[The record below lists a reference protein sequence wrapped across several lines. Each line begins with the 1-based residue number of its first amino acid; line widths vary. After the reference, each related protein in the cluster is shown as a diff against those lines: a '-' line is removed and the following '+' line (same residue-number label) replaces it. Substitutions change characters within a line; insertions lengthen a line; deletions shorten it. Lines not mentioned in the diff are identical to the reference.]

1 MSSPDDLSFFLH
13 GGDYNP
19 DQWLDRPD
27 ILEADLKMMK
37 KAHVN
42 CVSLGIFA
50 WSALEKQDGEYD
62 FGWLGDIVDRLYEN
76 GIYTDLATPSG
87 ARPAW
92 MAEKYPTV
100 LRTDEQGRR
109 RLFGE
114 RHNHCLT
121 SPDYRRKVREMDMKL
136 SERFGS
142 HPGVI
147 MWHIGN
153 EFSGDCFC
161 PLCAAAFRQWLKNKY
176 GTVED
181 LNRRWWTSFWSQ
193 RYSSF
198 DEIDPPSPRGEMS
211 NPSMRLD
218 WRRFSTDQCASFI
231 RNEKEAIRTHC
242 PDKPVT
248 VNMMWSFWDYDYSV
262 LAKEVDLISWDCYP
276 RLRAGN
282 YLTEMAE
289 ACMNHDYM
297 RSLKGRP
304 FLLMESSPS
313 KVNWHSVNQLKRPG
327 MQLTTSLLSVFCGSD
342 SVMYFQWRKGRGG
355 SEAFHGAV
363 VGHDGRD
370 DTRVFRDVVLTGE
383 ALERISALKK
393 QPMEKPKALIVL
405 DQQSR
410 WASSFVQT
418 GLRDHMDPVEAV
430 RDHYRALFKMGIR
443 ADVRDSDADL
453 TDYSLVVLPETFMFR
468 DGFAQRLREYVN
480 GGGKLL
486 VTCFTGIVDGDDLC
500 HLGGTPHGLTDVLGV
515 RDPDLDALYPGEE
528 NSMVFPDGRAFP
540 IREICEYPEEVTAG
554 ECLAVYGRD
563 FYGGTP
569 AFTENAFG
577 KGLAWYLAGRTD
589 EKGLDAVYARVAAKA
604 DLKRSLDE
612 PLPEGVVA
620 VRRGDMAL
628 VCNLG
633 GEKRELEL
641 SVPRTDLLSCH
652 TSKTFALKSGAC
664 LVLDVSAEKEGTGEE
679 EKCTR

>member
-1 MSSPDDLSFFLH
+1 MSTPDELSFFLH

-37 KAHVN
+37 KARVN

-62 FGWLGDIVDRLYEN
+62 LDWLEEIISRLYEN

-92 MAEKYPTV
+92 LAEKYPEV
-100 LRTDEQGRR
+100 LRTDEHGQR

-121 SPDYRRKVREMDMKL
+121 SPAYRRKVREIDLRL
-136 SERFGS
+136 SERFAA

-161 PLCAAAFRQWLKNKY
+161 PLCAAAFREWLKNKY
-176 GTVED
+176 GTVEE

-198 DEIDPPSPRGEMS
+198 EQIDPPSPRGEMS
-211 NPSMRLD
+211 NPSMQLD
-218 WRRFSTDQCASFI
+218 WRRFSTARCASFI
-231 RNEKEAIRTHC
+231 RNEKEAIRRFC

-248 VNMMWSFWDYDYSV
+248 VNMMWSFRDYDYSV
-262 LAKEVDLISWDCYP
+262 LSREVDLISWDCYP
-276 RLRAGN
+276 RLRAGSN
-282 YLTEMAE
+282 LTEMAE

-297 RSLKGRP
+297 RSLKGRT

-313 KVNWHSVNQLKRPG
+313 KVNWHPVNQLKRPG
-327 MQLTTSLLSVFCGSD
+327 MQLASSLLPVFCGSD

-370 DTRVFRDVVLTGE
+370 DTRVFRDVALTGE
-383 ALERISALKK
+383 ALEKLAALKK
-393 QPMEKPKALIVL
+393 QPMEKPRVLIVL
-405 DQQSR
+405 DQESR
-410 WASSFVQT
+410 WASEFVQT
-418 GLRDHMDPVEAV
+418 GLTGHMDPISAV
-430 RDHYRALFKMGIR
+430 RDHYRALFKMGVR
-443 ADVRDSDADL
+443 ADVRSADTPL
-453 TDYSLVVLPETFMFR
+453 EDYSLVVLPETFMFR
-468 DGFAQRLREYVN
+468 EGFAERLREYVR
-480 GGGKLL
+480 GGGGLL

-515 RDPDLDALYPGEE
+515 LEPELDALYPGEE

-540 IREICEYPEEVTAG
+540 IREICEFPEEVTAG
-554 ECLAVYGRD
+554 ETLALYGRD

-569 AFTENAFG
+569 VFTCNAFG
-577 KGLAWYLAGRTD
+577 KGRAWYLAGRTD
-589 EKGLDAVYARVAAKA
+589 EEGLDAVYGAVSSRVA
-604 DLKRSLDE
+604 LPRSLDE
-612 PLPEGVVA
+612 ALPGGVAA
-620 VRRGDMAL
+620 VRRGKMVL
-628 VCNLG
+628 VCNLS
-633 GEKRELEL
+633 GEKRELTL
-641 SVPRTDLLSCH
+641 SRARADLLSGR
-652 TSKTFALKSGAC
+652 TARSFTLENGAC
-664 LVLDVSAEKEGTGEE
+664 LVLDAPGGREDECIHS
-679 EKCTR
+679 